1 MNTDFCQKTLEFLKI
16 KNVKTAAFI
25 VDNMGFSTLYKELEP
40 LNKDIEI
47 TPYFYSSETRDFRNI
62 LAKIAATKPDII
74 VVWGTDPSRT
84 LIIEQAKQTIP
95 KLPITGIFD
104 AIPNP
109 RLVEGI
115 PFVSELPLTTSFNE
129 KFQKRFYMQ
138 PKMYSPFAYDTVQ
151 LLVTVFEKN
160 SKKRLKGKEL
170 KDAILRETSFVGAC
184 GKVTMT
190 PTGLIKLEPNIQ
202 VFKNGR
208 PVAAQYMNNLFLD

>member
-1 MNTDFCQKTLEFLKI
+1 LKI
-16 KNVKTAAFI
+16 KDIKKAAFI
-25 VDNMGFSTLYKELEP
+25 VDNMGFSTLYQELEP
-40 LNKDIEI
+40 LNKEIEI
-47 TPYFYSSETRDFRNI
+47 TPYFYSTETRDFRSI
-62 LAKIAATKPDII
+62 LAKIAATNPDIV

-84 LIIEQAKQTIP
+84 LIVEQARKTLP

-109 RLVEGI
+109 KLVEGI

-129 KFQKRFYMQ
+129 KFQARFFRQ
-138 PKMYSPFAYDTVQ
+138 PKMYSPFAYDTLQ

-160 SKKRLKGKEL
+160 PKKKLKGKEL

-190 PTGLIKLEPNIQ
+190 PTGLIKLSPNIQ
-202 VFKNGR
+202 VYKNGKA
-208 PVAAQYMNNLFLD
+208 VSAQYMNNLFF